1 MTRGATEGAELEAAF
16 SWDRGGE
23 NRRHGNQK
31 LCTGKHVVAG
41 RLEPLLQIVGCRKLV
56 LQGPELGRQALPS
69 R

>member
-1 MTRGATEGAELEAAF
+1 VVTRGATEGAELEAAF

-41 RLEPLLQIVGCRKLV
+41 RLEPLLQIVG
-56 LQGPELGRQALPS
+56 
-69 R
+69 